1 MYLHFTFR
9 WLGMEA
15 ALVLDW
21 QPWALPDKV
30 CHQEGISAM
39 QYFQRGSQILSESWS
54 IIDSEI
60 MKEGMWHSCPVLSYL

>member
-1 MYLHFTFR
+1 
-9 WLGMEA
+9 MEV

-30 CHQEGISAM
+30 CHQEGISTM
-39 QYFQRGSQILSESWS
+39 QCFQRGSQILSESWS

-60 MKEGMWHSCPVLSYL
+60 MKEGMWHSCPICRTCEVLTNQQKL